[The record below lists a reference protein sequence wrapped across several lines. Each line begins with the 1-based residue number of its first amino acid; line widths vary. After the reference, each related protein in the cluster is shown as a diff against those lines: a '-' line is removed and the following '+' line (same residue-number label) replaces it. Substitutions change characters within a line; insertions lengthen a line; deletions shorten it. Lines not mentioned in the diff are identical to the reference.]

1 MDCRH
6 FREQHLAY
14 LDDTLP
20 GDAMAEAQRHLLTCD
35 ACAAHDT
42 RVRRSLV
49 LVRNH
54 LPEIEPSADFR
65 DRLNA
70 RLATCRS
77 EPLDDLD
84 ARPVT
89 PVGRRW
95 PGRQAWL
102 AMAAGLGVVTTAA
115 LQLRD
120 GTSAEPQLPPALA
133 SAPAA
138 HIVPLRPVRV
148 SPIVRE
154 SIDAS
159 AAWPGFRLV
168 GADRA
173 GAGLPLPAPL
183 PLRAASSEFTLITYS
198 R

>member
-65 DRLNA
+65 HRLNA

-77 EPLDDLD
+77 EPVDDLD
-84 ARPVT
+84 VLPVA
-89 PVGRRW
+89 PAGRRW

-115 LQLRD
+115 LQLR
-120 GTSAEPQLPPALA
+120 GRAPSEPQLPPALA
-133 SAPAA
+133 VAPAV

-148 SPIVRE
+148 QPIARE
-154 SIDAS
+154 QAGTSV
-159 AAWPGFRLV
+159 AWPGLRLV

-173 GAGLPLPAPL
+173 GTGLPLPAPL
-183 PLRAASSEFTLITYS
+183 PLRAASSEFTLITYT